1 MLGASWGRIGVVMRG
16 ARRGTGKSGDP
27 SEQNLFT
34 RPTPPEP
41 ATFDQ
46 AKIVGDYLVQE
57 WTTAYGPIGWAHPL
71 KATSPPVR
79 WLADTV
85 YSQSWDHLHELYAAF
100 VMVEAAL
107 NLDLAPQLHAID
119 VHRGNRLS
127 NVYEVT
133 WRQAASIL
141 GTRPAWFHHALR
153 NPQAMSAWK
162 PGDPPAIIAADDIET
177 PAQALLELAADEP
190 DGSPAAEVCL
200 WLARH
205 LRRLAVTEAQKSI
218 EEVRTEA
225 SVPDSDCTYVQ
236 IAAIPVPLLRPEDDP
251 PGETVQRAGWAQI
264 VERRDVLAAVAAD
277 IVLRWDGGQAWPT
290 GETAEFD
297 PVSSPAAAEWT
308 AQLRP
313 ASTDQPPTVL
323 ERLLLE
329 HASTVDRVVELL
341 YDDTSGCPALRRT
354 DHMGETTVYA
364 RVPQRISTL
373 APLSEVTLG
382 GHTVWIRTA
391 DNRLWLAPAVEG
403 HGLSWGY
410 GGGGPTALTI
420 LLERLLDDITSPP
433 VTRYSRLSDGL
444 FALIRSTS
452 RNGVTTYTRAQL
464 LAARDR

>member
-1 MLGASWGRIGVVMRG
+1 MRG
-16 ARRGTGKSGDP
+16 ARRGKGESGGT
-27 SEQNLFT
+27 SEQNLLT
-34 RPTPPEP
+34 RPAPSEP
-41 ATFDQ
+41 ATFDG
-46 AKIVGDYLVQE
+46 AKVVGDYLVQD
-57 WTTAYGPIGWAHPL
+57 WTTAYGTIGWAHPL
-71 KATSPPVR
+71 KATSPPVQ
-79 WLADTV
+79 WLSSAV
-85 YSQSWDHLHELYAAF
+85 YSQSWDHMHEWYAAF

-119 VHRGNRLS
+119 VHSGNRLS

-133 WRQAASIL
+133 WRQVSSIL
-141 GTRPAWFHHALR
+141 GTRPPWFHHALR
-153 NPQAMSAWK
+153 NQQAMSAWK
-162 PGDPPAIIAADDIET
+162 PGDPPAIIAADDIEA

-190 DGSPAAEVCL
+190 DGSPAAAVCL

-205 LRRLAVTEAQKSI
+205 LRRQARISAQKDI

-225 SVPDSDCTYVQ
+225 STPDSDCAYVH
-236 IAAIPVPLLRPEDDP
+236 IAAVPAPLLRPDDDP
-251 PGETVQRAGWAQI
+251 PEDTVQRAGWAQI
-264 VERRDVLAAVAAD
+264 VERRDVLAAAAAE
-277 IVLRWDGGQAWPT
+277 IVLRWDGGKAWPA
-290 GETAEFD
+290 GETAQFN
-297 PVSSPAAAEWT
+297 PVSSPAAVEWT

-341 YDDTSGCPALRRT
+341 YDETSGCPALRRT

-391 DNRLWLAPAVEG
+391 DNRLWLAPAIAG

-410 GGGGPTALTI
+410 SGGGPTALAA
-420 LLERLLDDITSPP
+420 LLDRLLDDITSPP
-433 VTRYSRLSDGL
+433 VTRYSRLSNGL
-444 FALIRSTS
+444 FSLIRSTPKDD
-452 RNGVTTYTRAQL
+452 VTTYSRAQL

>member
-1 MLGASWGRIGVVMRG
+1 MRG
-16 ARRGTGKSGDP
+16 ARRGESESGVP
-27 SEQNLFT
+27 SEENLLT
-34 RPTPPEP
+34 RPAPPEP
-41 ATFDQ
+41 ATFDG
-46 AKIVGDYLVQE
+46 AKVVGDFLVQD
-57 WTTAYGPIGWAHPL
+57 WTTAYGTIGWAHPL

-79 WLADTV
+79 WVADAV
-85 YSQSWDHLHELYAAF
+85 YSESLDHMHEWYAAF
-100 VMVEAAL
+100 VVVEAAL
-107 NLDLAPQLHAID
+107 NLDIAPQLHAMD
-119 VHRGNRLS
+119 VRSGNRLS
-127 NVYEVT
+127 NAYEVT
-133 WRQAASIL
+133 WRQASSIL
-141 GTRPAWFHHALR
+141 GARPPWFHHALR
-153 NPQAMSAWK
+153 DLKAMSAWK
-162 PGDPPAIIAADDIET
+162 PGDPPAIVAADDIET
-177 PAQALLELAADEP
+177 PARALLELAADEP
-190 DGSPAAEVCL
+190 EGSPAATVCL

-205 LRRLAVTEAQKSI
+205 SRRQSVISAQQAI

-225 SVPDSDCTYVQ
+225 STPGSDCAYVN
-236 IAAIPVPLLRPEDDP
+236 IAAVPVPLVRPEDDLL
-251 PGETVQRAGWAQI
+251 GETIQRAGWAQI
-264 VERRDVLAAVAAD
+264 VERRDVLAAAAAD
-277 IVLRWDGGQAWPT
+277 IVLRWDGGKAWPT

-297 PVSSPAAAEWT
+297 PASSPAAAEWS

-329 HASTVDRVVELL
+329 HVSAVDRAVELL

-410 GGGGPTALTI
+410 GGGGPQALTALLDM
-420 LLERLLDDITSPP
+420 LLKDITSPP
-433 VTRYSRLSDGL
+433 VTRYSRMSDGL
-444 FALIRSTS
+444 FSLIRSTPQD
-452 RNGVTTYTRAQL
+452 GVTTYSRAQL